1 MHLGWVVK
9 DDDDPTNLKYFRI
22 LPAATFEWTTH
33 QINWIM
39 WDQIYGLVK
48 HWQEIFLA
56 NWRSICQIRQCFP
69 PLMFHAIWYTI
80 TVCSN
85 FTINDYSN
93 DDTMKKYIKHIV
105 ASTDK
110 YPALFTFDNFKTHC
124 TPAILTLDQNII
136 LTPPNC
142 THWI

>member
-1 MHLGWVVK
+1 MNHTSNQLDHVRSNLRIGKTLAGKFWQIEDQFTKFANVFHLPMF
-9 DDDDPTNLKYFRI
+9 PT
-22 LPAATFEWTTH
+22 
-33 QINWIM
+33 
-39 WDQIYGLVK
+39 
-48 HWQEIFLA
+48 
-56 NWRSICQIRQCFP
+56 
-69 PLMFHAIWYTI
+69 IWYSI

-110 YPALFTFDNFKTHC
+110 YPALFTFDNFKAQC
-124 TPAILTLDQNII
+124 TPSILTLLDQNII

>member
-1 MHLGWVVK
+1 MHLGSQGWRWPNWSK
-9 DDDDPTNLKYFRI
+9 I
-22 LPAATFEWTTH
+22 LQNTTH
-33 QINWIM
+33 SHVWMNHTSNQLDHVRSNLRICKTLAGKI
-39 WDQIYGLVK
+39 
-48 HWQEIFLA
+48 LA
-56 NWRSICQIRQCFP
+56 NWRSIHQICQCFP
-69 PLMFHAIWYTI
+69 PANVSTIWYTI

-110 YPALFTFDNFKTHC
+110 YPALFTFDNFKAQC
-124 TPAILTLDQNII
+124 TPSILTLLDQNII